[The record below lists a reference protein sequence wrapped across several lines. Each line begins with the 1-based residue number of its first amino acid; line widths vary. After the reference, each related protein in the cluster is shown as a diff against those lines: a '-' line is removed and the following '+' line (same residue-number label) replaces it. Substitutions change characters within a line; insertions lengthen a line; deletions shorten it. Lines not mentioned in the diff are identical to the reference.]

1 MTAVA
6 ASVPVLRWAAH
17 RARLNDEA
25 LAARFPKWPLWL
37 SGDAQPTLKQLEDF
51 ARMTHTAFGYF
62 FLPQPP
68 ALALPVPDFRTLRD
82 EVLAEPSSD
91 LLDTLYLC
99 QQRQDWYR
107 DHARMHGLPA
117 LTFVGSASLQEAPE
131 VVAQRLRETLG
142 LSIEARRQLP
152 TWTDELRQ
160 LIAKAED
167 AGVMVMVSSVVG
179 SNSHRK
185 LDVGEFRGFALAD
198 DLAPLVFLNGAD
210 SKAAQMFTL
219 AHELAHVWLGAT
231 GVSDSEV
238 GQVPEQQTERWC
250 NQVAAQLLMPLA
262 ELRASYQRMGNQ
274 VEVGGLQKGVDSR
287 RRVVL
292 PSGPCADLGELRRQ
306 CRRRAAEERL
316 AVVSGPVRQ
325 FVLTGFDFIG
335 DLVDAEHRAR
345 IAPVQQP
352 VPKRRAEIKAVVQV
366 LGGYEDVSIQQIA
379 HCVTPSSRAAS
390 KNVAVLRMPSMRK
403 ASGNE
408 VKPSKVLATRARAK
422 RLLVRAPNDR

>member
-152 TWTDELRQ
+152 TWTDALRQ

-262 ELRASYQRMGNQ
+262 ELRASYQRNAPIP
-274 VEVGGLQKGVDSR
+274 VEIQRLAREFKVSTLV
-287 RRVVL
+287 
-292 PSGPCADLGELRRQ
+292 ALRRLFDAGFID
-306 CRRRAAEERL
+306 RAALWQHYRAEQERL
-316 AVVSGPVRQ
+316 RTLKERSSPGGDFYRSLGARTSKRFARALVASTLEG
-325 FVLTGFDFIG
+325 LTSFP
-335 DLVDAEHRAR
+335 DAFRM
-345 IAPVQQP
+345 
-352 VPKRRAEIKAVVQV
+352 
-366 LGGYEDVSIQQIA
+366 LG
-379 HCVTPSSRAAS
+379 
-390 KNVAVLRMPSMRK
+390 MRK
-403 ASGNE
+403 T
-408 VKPSKVLATRARAK
+408 ATFFEAARE
-422 RLLVRAPNDR
+422 LGVTQ